1 MRGGVAARQAFVRL
15 EEQGMKYPYPLR
27 DTCEKSGI
35 GVRFVPLGEV
45 TGVICV
51 ISIMGA

>member
-1 MRGGVAARQAFVRL
+1 MRGEIVARKVFLRL
-15 EEQGMKYPYPLR
+15 EGLGMKYPYPLQ
-27 DTCEKSGI
+27 DACEKLGI

>member
-15 EEQGMKYPYPLR
+15 EEQGMKYPYPLQ
-27 DTCEKSGI
+27 DTYEKLGI

-45 TGVICV
+45 TGVIYV
-51 ISIMGA
+51 INIISA